1 MRKFTFEHEWPAF
14 LDLYQLPAEERG
26 RNTQARVNIAP
37 IQDVLIVH
45 NDTDGRQEEETAR
58 WWLVPFWAKE
68 LPKGAMFNAR
78 IETIGTSPA
87 FRDTANSTTARNG
100 MLRL

>member
-1 MRKFTFEHEWPAF
+1 MSGPAF

-45 NDTDGRQEEETAR
+45 NDTDGRQEAETAR
-58 WWLVPFWAKE
+58 WWLVPF
-68 LPKGAMFNAR
+68 
-78 IETIGTSPA
+78 
-87 FRDTANSTTARNG
+87 
-100 MLRL
+100 